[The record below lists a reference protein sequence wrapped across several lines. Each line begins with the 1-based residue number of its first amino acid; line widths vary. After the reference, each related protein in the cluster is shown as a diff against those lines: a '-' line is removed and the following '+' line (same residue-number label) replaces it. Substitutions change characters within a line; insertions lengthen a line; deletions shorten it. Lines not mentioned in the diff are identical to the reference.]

1 MIKADFH
8 VHTTFCDGKNS
19 PEEMVKAAIAC
30 GMTSLGFSVHS
41 YTDFDTS
48 YCIKKERVG
57 DYIQEIRRL
66 QKVYR
71 NEIRILCGIERDL
84 YAEEP
89 EECFDYTI
97 GSLHY
102 VKKNGV
108 YYTVDESAET
118 LRKAIREGWQGSAI
132 DFAKDYYAEISR
144 VGEVSPDIIGH
155 LDLITKFDEIE
166 PIFDVNDPAY
176 IEAAKNAVDALF
188 PLDVPFE
195 INTGAISRGYRKTPY
210 PAPFLLAYIIEK
222 GGKVILSGDVHAASG
237 LLCAFEEAEALAR
250 SLGAETFETL

>member
-89 EECFDYTI
+89 EECFDYSI

-108 YYTVDESAET
+108 YYTVDESANT
-118 LRKAIREGWQGSAI
+118 LKKAINEGWGGNATA
-132 DFAKDYYAEISR
+132 FACDYYAEVSR
-144 VGEVSPDIIGH
+144 MGEVSPDIIGH

-176 IEAAKNAVDALF
+176 IEAAKNAVDALL
-188 PLDVPFE
+188 PLGVPFE

-250 SLGAETFETL
+250 SLGAEKFEML

>member
-8 VHTTFCDGKNS
+8 VHTTFCDGKNT
-19 PEEMVKAAIAC
+19 PEEMVEAAISL

-48 YCIKKERVG
+48 YCIKKEKVA
-57 DYIQEIRRL
+57 DYIEEITHL
-66 QKVYR
+66 KEKYSGK
-71 NEIRILCGIERDL
+71 IRILCGIERDL
-84 YAEEP
+84 YANKP
-89 EECFDYTI
+89 EESFDYTI

-108 YYTVDESAET
+108 YYTVDESAEC
-118 LRKAIREGWQGSAI
+118 LKKAINEAWQGNAAA
-132 DFAKDYYAEISR
+132 FACDYFAEVSR
-144 VGEVSPDIIGH
+144 MGEVSPDIIGH
-155 LDLITKFDEIE
+155 LDLITKFDEVE
-166 PIFDVNDPAY
+166 PIFDVSDPAY
-176 IEAAKNAVDALF
+176 IAAAKGAVDALL
-188 PLDVPFE
+188 PLGVPFE

-210 PAPFLLAYIIEK
+210 PAPFLLAYILEK

-250 SLGAETFETL
+250 TLGAETFETL

>member
-8 VHTTFCDGKNS
+8 VHTTFCDGKNT

-41 YTDFDTS
+41 FTAFDQS
-48 YCIKKERVG
+48 YCIKYERMAEYIEEINRLKEA
-57 DYIQEIRRL
+57 
-66 QKVYR
+66 YR
-71 NEIRILCGIERDL
+71 GSIRILCGIERDL
-84 YAEEP
+84 YADEP
-89 EECFDYTI
+89 TGRFDYTI

-118 LRKAIREGWQGSAI
+118 LKKAIRDGWQGSAV

-176 IEAAKNAVDALF
+176 IEAAKNAVDALL
-188 PLDVPFE
+188 PLGVPFE

-250 SLGAETFETL
+250 SLGAEKFETL

>member
-8 VHTTFCDGKNS
+8 VHTTFCDGKNT
-19 PEEMVKAAIAC
+19 PEEMVKAAVSL

-41 YTDFDTS
+41 YTEFDES
-48 YCIKKERVG
+48 YCIKKERVAE
-57 DYIQEIRRL
+57 YIEEINRL
-66 QKVYR
+66 KEAYR
-71 NEIRILCGIERDL
+71 DKIRILCGIERDL
-84 YAEEP
+84 YAKEP
-89 EECFDYTI
+89 TECFDYTI

-118 LRKAIREGWQGSAI
+118 LKKAIRDGWQGSATA
-132 DFAKDYYAEISR
+132 FAKDYYAETSR
-144 VGEVSPDIIGH
+144 LGKTQPDIIGH
-155 LDLITKFDEIE
+155 IDLLTKFDEIE
-166 PIFDVNDPAY
+166 PIFDITDQEYV
-176 IEAAKNAVDALF
+176 EAAKGAVDALL
-188 PLDVPFE
+188 PLGVPFE

-210 PAPFLLAYIIEK
+210 PSPFLLSYILEK

-237 LLCAFEEAEALAR
+237 LLCHFEEAEALAR

>member
-66 QKVYR
+66 QKFYR

-84 YAEEP
+84 YAEKP
-89 EECFDYTI
+89 EECFDYSI

-108 YYTVDESAET
+108 YYTVDESANT
-118 LRKAIREGWQGSAI
+118 LKKAINEGWGGNATA
-132 DFAKDYYAEISR
+132 FACDYYAEVSR
-144 VGEVSPDIIGH
+144 MGEVSPDIIGH

-176 IEAAKNAVDALF
+176 IEAAKNAVDALL
-188 PLDVPFE
+188 PLGVPFE

-250 SLGAETFETL
+250 SLGAEKFEML